1 MGGLRYAIWAFAAGS
16 LIPVMGVLSARLG
29 RSIGEPVHAAVVLFG
44 VAFLLSLLLSVA
56 LTGRLPPLGVLR
68 GDPLVDPLVDRLA
81 GAVLVF
87 YVLSIT
93 FLAPRFGI
101 GNSIL
106 FAVSAQL
113 VTSAVLDH
121 FGLFGAPQRPVG
133 ALRLAGIALMVVGIA
148 VAQLAARTAT
158 EAR

>member
-1 MGGLRYAIWAFAAGS
+1 MGGLRYALWAFAAGS

-44 VAFLLSLLLSVA
+44 AGFLLSLLLSVA
-56 LTGRLPPLGVLR
+56 LTGRLPALGILR
-68 GDPLVDPLVDRLA
+68 GDPLIDRLA

-148 VAQLAARTAT
+148 IAQLAARTAP